1 MATFKVTL
9 AASGK
14 QFSVES
20 GETILEAAE
29 RAGVLLAFSCRSGT
43 CRSCLTRILSGFAEH
58 DPEYA
63 DELNIDAGELAD
75 NYRLLCSTL
84 AYSDVTLEK

>member
-1 MATFKVTL
+1 VGQFTVRL
-9 AASGK
+9 AKSSA
-14 QFSVES
+14 QFVVES

-29 RAGVLLAFSCRSGT
+29 RAGVLLAFSCRGGT
-43 CRSCLTRILSGFAEH
+43 CRSCLTRVLSGCAEH

-75 NYRLLCSTL
+75 HYRLLCSAL
-84 AYSDVTLEK
+84 ACSDIELER